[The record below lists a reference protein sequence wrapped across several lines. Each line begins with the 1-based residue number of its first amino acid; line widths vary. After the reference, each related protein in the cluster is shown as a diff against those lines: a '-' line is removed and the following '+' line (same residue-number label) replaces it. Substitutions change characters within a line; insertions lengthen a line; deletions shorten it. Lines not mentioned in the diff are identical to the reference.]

1 MKRRT
6 LLLPLFAILAGCAAP
21 APIPFQL
28 IDNQR
33 TYTGSFKPGDQSI
46 DILIGDKPFHG
57 FYVVAR
63 GTTVTTV
70 ETPFAR
76 RFRSY
81 QTITSSTSNSARALL
96 TAADGEK
103 ITCAFLFEDK
113 RAVGD
118 CKSSKGT
125 IYQFVASE

>member
-1 MKRRT
+1 MKHKILVP
-6 LLLPLFAILAGCAAP
+6 LLAILAGCAAP

-28 IDNQR
+28 IEDQR
-33 TYTGSFKPGDQSI
+33 THHGTFKPGDASI

-57 FYVVAR
+57 FYIVAA
-63 GTTVTTV
+63 GTTVSTV

-81 QTITSSTSNSARALL
+81 QTITTSTSNSARALL
-96 TAADGEK
+96 TSPDGER
-103 ITCAFLFEDK
+103 ITCAFLFQDK

-118 CKSSKGT
+118 CKSSKGKV
-125 IYQFVASE
+125 YQFLAAE